1 MRRLGWGEA
10 ARGEAQWARRRVD
23 GMVVGRKGPKAD
35 EASSLGGQGSYH
47 DKRVLSR
54 SRSSVFPGWFC
65 CVDVGKVRVV
75 YIELALGGLCLTAL
89 KWSCLDVTFYSLSKL
104 QQNTIE
110 MCSRSSLIVCRS

>member
-1 MRRLGWGEA
+1 
-10 ARGEAQWARRRVD
+10 
-23 GMVVGRKGPKAD
+23 MVVGRKGPKAD

-104 QQNTIE
+104 QQNTFE